1 MLTGREREYFNR
13 IKGYISTLFRL
24 NVPIFPLD
32 HARHLQVEPGD
43 QILGCC
49 HKIRDNAGETIGYL
63 ITIDEPYIRACYFGR
78 QLPYSPYSDMQLIE
92 TICHEIAHMTCWEHD
107 EKHAELTKQL
117 YDTVMQSLQFKRS
130 L

>member
-1 MLTGREREYFNR
+1 MLTNRERDYFNR

-24 NVPIFPLD
+24 NVPIYPLNHKQFFP
-32 HARHLQVEPGD
+32 VEPGEE
-43 QILGCC
+43 ILGIC
-49 HKIRDNAGETIGYL
+49 HKIRGSSGETIGYL
-63 ITIDEPYIRACYFGR
+63 ITIDEPYIRSCYFGR
-78 QLPYSPYSDMQLIE
+78 QSPYSPYSEFTLIE

-117 YDTVMQSLQFKRS
+117 YDTVMQSLQLKRS